1 MNEGWT
7 LDEWGAALVEAAKKL
22 ERRITFE
29 ELMTLLRKPV
39 GELE

>member
-1 MNEGWT
+1 MKVT
-7 LDEWGAALVEAAKKL
+7 IDEWGAALVEAAKKL